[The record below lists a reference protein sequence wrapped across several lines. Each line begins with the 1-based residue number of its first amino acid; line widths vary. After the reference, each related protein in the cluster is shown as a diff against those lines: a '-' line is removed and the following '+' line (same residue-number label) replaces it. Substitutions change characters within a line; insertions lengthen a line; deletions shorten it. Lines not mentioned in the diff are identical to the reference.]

1 MKKITI
7 LLLIAGFISSCQT
20 IARGSKEKISINT
33 TPGGAKVIIDGSE
46 SGITPLSINLS
57 RCIDH
62 NIIFEKN
69 GYKDTHFLLTRKWDA
84 DISVIASGPLSI
96 IDETSCAS
104 QAFNDK
110 EANVTLEKK

>member
-7 LLLIAGFISSCQT
+7 LFLIVCFTSSCQT
-20 IARGSKEKISINT
+20 ITRGSKEMVNITT
-33 TPGGAKVIIDGSE
+33 TPDGAKVTIDGNE
-46 SGITPLSINLS
+46 SGVTPLSTNLS

-69 GYKDTHFLLTRKWDA
+69 GYKDAHFLLTRKWDA
-84 DISVIASGPLSI
+84 GISAIASGPFLSI

-104 QAFNDK
+104 HVLATK
-110 EANVTLEKK
+110 RSM